1 MLRLLR
7 SLDPFDRAFMLSV
20 PVAVTAFWLN
30 EARPSSESRL
40 AQPAAQ
46 CSYPCSSKIVHA
58 GVAAE
63 LARCSIV
70 ELRGVLRP
78 SELAAARRDVVQLI
92 ADQDAFGATGNAEDV
107 RQERVA
113 WVQSSTDGDVANG
126 AGPGSVTP
134 RGAGLEHCVRLL
146 RGVAH
151 ALQVSDAHNNGRL
164 HMVPLDCQLATFRG
178 DKLAGYRAHH
188 DTAPS
193 GWKAVHDLGPL
204 GFLRARDERRRV
216 VTAILYLNES
226 DWDSGGELA
235 CYLGAE
241 PGDNHGSTATEVRR
255 IVPTGGTLLLFDSTT
270 ILHAVEPSRAD
281 RYALTAWIWDA
292 AV

>member
-1 MLRLLR
+1 
-7 SLDPFDRAFMLSV
+7 LDPFDRVFMLSV

-46 CSYPCSSKIVHA
+46 CSYPCSAEFIDA
-58 GVAAE
+58 DVAAE

-78 SELAAARRDVVQLI
+78 GELAAARRDIVQLI
-92 ADQDAFGATGNAEDV
+92 ADQDAFGATGNAEEI
-107 RQERVA
+107 RQDRVA
-113 WVQSSTDGDVANG
+113 WVQPSAGGNVANS
-126 AGPGSVTP
+126 ADPGSVPP

-151 ALQVSDAHNNGRL
+151 ALQVSDAHQDGRL
-164 HMVPLDCQLATFRG
+164 HLVPLDCQLATFRG
-178 DKLAGYRAHH
+178 DKLAGYRAHY

-193 GWKAVHDLGPL
+193 GWKAVCDLGPL
-204 GFLRARDERRRV
+204 GFLRARDERRRI

-235 CYLGAE
+235 CYLGAK
-241 PGDNHGSTATEVRR
+241 PGDNHGSTATEVKR

-270 ILHAVEPSRAD
+270 VLHAVQPSCAD
-281 RYALTAWIWDA
+281 RHALTAWIWNA
-292 AV
+292 AA

>member
-1 MLRLLR
+1 MLRRLR
-7 SLDPFDRAFMLSV
+7 RLDPFDRVFMLSV
-20 PVAVTAFWLN
+20 PVAVTAFWIN

-40 AQPAAQ
+40 AQPARQ
-46 CSYPCSSKIVHA
+46 CSYPRSAEIVDA
-58 GVAAE
+58 GVTAE
-63 LARCSIV
+63 LARHSIV

-78 SELAAARRDVVQLI
+78 TELAAARHDVAQLI
-92 ADQDAFGATGNAEDV
+92 VELDAFGSTGNHEDI
-107 RQERVA
+107 RQDRVA
-113 WVQSSTDGDVANG
+113 WVQSSDETAANS
-126 AGPGSVTP
+126 APK
-134 RGAGLEHCVRLL
+134 RAGLEHCVRLL

-151 ALQVSDAHNNGRL
+151 ALQLSDTRRDVRL
-164 HMVPLDCQLATFRG
+164 HKVPLDCQLATFRG
-178 DKLAGYRAHH
+178 DKLAGYRAHR
-188 DTAPS
+188 DTAPG
-193 GWKAVHDLGPL
+193 GWEAVRDLGPL
-204 GFLRARDERRRV
+204 GFLRARDERRRI

-241 PGDNHGSTATEVRR
+241 PGDDQGSTATEVRR

-292 AV
+292 TA